1 MKRTLSLLALLTT
14 IASADVEW
22 RTFENAEKTKSF
34 TGRLVGYDSTK
45 ALVTVQKKS
54 TMRPVTF
61 KVALLSEENRKFVEE
76 RSIELEAA
84 GGLRMMFY
92 EAVTKTDSKRTATTR
107 TSNYNGGFRIEIR
120 NYLRRMIEGVEVDYI
135 VIYRKDS
142 TSGNGS
148 LTTLKGSRNLTA
160 LVPNLNE
167 NILVDGIPLKSYYK
181 AGTVSVSGGST

>member
-84 GGLRMMFY
+84 GGLRMTFY
-92 EAVTKTDSKRTATTR
+92 ETVTKTDSKRTAATR